1 MPHAGATAAMMQSAR
16 RLLKARADEL
26 MQRLGGSTNEELQE
40 VLHALTKMDAGTW
53 GRCEKCSGAIGR
65 DRLRAI
71 PETRSCLDCATR

>member
-16 RLLKARADEL
+16 QLLKARADEL
-26 MQRLGGSTNEELQE
+26 LQRLGAGTNEELQE

-71 PETRSCLDCATR
+71 PETRSCLDCAR

>member
-1 MPHAGATAAMMQSAR
+1 MMQSAR
-16 RLLKARADEL
+16 QLLKARAEEL
-26 MQRLGGSTNEELQE
+26 RRGAGTAEELQE